1 MKSKFLAG
9 CMALMFFSGANLFAA
24 DKPEVS
30 FNGTEFTL
38 AFVATQQ
45 TFVMNEYVVKGETV
59 DTWSQLI
66 TIEAFPKVDS
76 PIDMAQRVVGLAQ
89 KEGILATKPQLLVRP
104 GTNKGDDIALFI
116 ILADRQRQVLEFN
129 VQRYVKEPGATGVK
143 AYIYGRRIA
152 PAEGNPKPE
161 EINTWVKALWEMKAP
176 IYEKEPAN

>member
-1 MKSKFLAG
+1 
-9 CMALMFFSGANLFAA
+9 MALMFFSGANLFAA
-24 DKPEVS
+24 DKPKVS

-38 AFVATQQ
+38 AFVTTQQ

>member
-1 MKSKFLAG
+1 MKNRFLAG
-9 CMALMFFSGANLFAA
+9 CTGLMLMAGASLSAA
-24 DKPEVS
+24 DKPKVN
-30 FNGTEFTL
+30 FNGTKFTL
-38 AFVATQQ
+38 AFVATRE

-89 KEGILATKPQLLVRP
+89 NQEILATKPQLLVHP

-129 VQRYVKEPGATGVK
+129 VQRYVKEPGAAGVK
-143 AYIYGRRIA
+143 AYIYGRRIV
-152 PAEGNPKPE
+152 PSAEKPKTE
-161 EINTWVKALWEMKAP
+161 EINAWVKALWEMKAP
-176 IYEKEPAN
+176 TYEKLAAD